1 MRDSN
6 AILKITLRLSA
17 FEAKKLSAFARFK
30 HNLKNSFAPLC
41 LRGKKNSEMLKWK
54 IKPFEALNVNELY
67 DVLKLRSE
75 IFVVEQNCVYL
86 DLDGKDKKALH
97 LIGEYEGKIVAY
109 SRLFDAGISFDNAS
123 IGRVV
128 VDANYRDKKWGHELM
143 HEAIAG
149 IKANFGKEAITIGAQ
164 LYLKKFYESHGF
176 VQTSEMYLEDD
187 IPHIEMIR
195 D

>member
-1 MRDSN
+1 ME
-6 AILKITLRLSA
+6 L
-17 FEAKKLSAFARFK
+17 E
-30 HNLKNSFAPLC
+30 
-41 LRGKKNSEMLKWK
+41 WK

-67 DVLKLRSE
+67 DLLKLRSE

-97 LIGEYEGKIVAY
+97 LIGEYDNKIVAY
-109 SRLFDAGISFDNAS
+109 VRLFDAGISFDNAS

-128 VDANYRDKKWGHELM
+128 VDADYRDRKWGHDLM
-143 HEAIAG
+143 REAISA
-149 IKANFGKEAITIGAQ
+149 IKSNFNKEKITIGAQ

-176 VQTSEMYLEDD
+176 VRSSEMYLEDD

-195 D
+195 E